1 MSRLP
6 SVFLA
11 SIIAAT
17 TLPSTRAQERVE
29 AGEPSN
35 LKGYCGALATSLADA
50 EKAVQMQVLEDLE
63 TKLKQRISELSLKSA
78 ELREALRQ
86 REDIARKADALIVE
100 IYAKMKPEAAAA
112 QLSAMEEPIAAA
124 LLTKL
129 NVRAAS
135 AILNEISPE
144 RAARLT
150 EAMGATVKST
160 GKKS

>member
-1 MSRLP
+1 MSRLS

-17 TLPSTRAQERVE
+17 TLASTRAQERVE
-29 AGEPSN
+29 LGEPSN